1 MTGTRIALVALLAV
15 LAVLVV
21 GGLAV
26 QRRHTLKRRV
36 GSFSCALHVRERWVS
51 GVAHYG
57 ARDLYWWRTRT
68 LSPRPEHIWP
78 RGAIAV
84 VERRRVDGGSAD
96 GPLFVRCRV
105 GAGHEVELMMSAEA
119 YAGLTSW
126 LEAAPPVARTVI

>member
-1 MTGTRIALVALLAV
+1 
-15 LAVLVV
+15 
-21 GGLAV
+21 
-26 QRRHTLKRRV
+26 
-36 GSFSCALHVRERWVS
+36 
-51 GVAHYG
+51 
-57 ARDLYWWRTRT
+57 
-68 LSPRPEHIWP
+68 
-78 RGAIAV
+78 

>member
-1 MTGTRIALVALLAV
+1 MSGVQITLV
-15 LAVLVV
+15 VLVPV
-21 GGLAV
+21 LIVLVLGALAV

-36 GSFSCALHVRERWVS
+36 GSFSCALHVRDRWVS

-68 LSPRPEHIWP
+68 LAPRPEHVWP

-84 VERRRVDGGSAD
+84 LERRGVDGGSSA
-96 GPLFVRCRV
+96 GPLLVRCQV
-105 GAGHEVELMMSAEA
+105 GAGEEVELMMSAEA

>member
-1 MTGTRIALVALLAV
+1 VSVQIALVALLP
-15 LAVLVV
+15 VLVV
-21 GGLAV
+21 LVLGVLAV

-36 GSFSCALHVRERWVS
+36 GSFSCALLVRDRWVS

-68 LSPRPEHIWP
+68 LSPRPEHVWP

-84 VERRRVDGGSAD
+84 VERRRADAGSTV
-96 GPLFVRCRV
+96 GPLLVRCAV
-105 GAGHEVELMMSAEA
+105 GHGEEVRLMMSAEA